1 MKCDSLFCLLLLV
14 AGLMLAALGCSKRGT
29 AGAGKAADVPSPAR
43 AARAV
48 TVATVT
54 DQVMERTVAVIGSLA
69 AHNEATLSVKV
80 PGRLETLP
88 VDLGSIVHQGQ
99 LIAQVEPK
107 DYELQLTQAEA
118 MLSQARARLGLTL
131 AGDDEKVDAN
141 QTSTVKEAKARLEE
155 ARKNRN
161 RIVELNEQGILSQS
175 ERETADAAHEVAANR
190 FRDALEEVNNR
201 LAQLAQRRAEVEI
214 ARKQL
219 ADTAIRAPFD
229 GVIQERRTS
238 AGEYLIAGRPLVTI
252 VQTDPLRL
260 RVEAPER
267 ESAAIRPGQKV
278 RVWVEGNPSAHA
290 GTINRVSP
298 AIDRLTRMLVVEAD
312 IPNDGSLRAGSFVR
326 AEIITRDDQRALS
339 VPADALV
346 TFAGIE
352 KVFVVEKDKAVEK
365 PVSIGR
371 RGTNWVE
378 VVSGVKSGDVVVLK
392 PGNLQSGE
400 AVKVQQPATATAKAN
415 DRS

>member
-1 MKCDSLFCLLLLV
+1 MKCDLPFCLLAFAAV
-14 AGLMLAALGCSKRGT
+14 VTLAAPGCSKQVASGSSR
-29 AGAGKAADVPSPAR
+29 AGAGAAPAR
-43 AARAV
+43 SV
-48 TVATVT
+48 TVATVA
-54 DQVMERTVAVIGSLA
+54 DQVMERAVAVIGTLA
-69 AHNEATLSVKV
+69 AHDEATLSVKV
-80 PGRLETLP
+80 PGRLQTLA
-88 VDLGSIVHQGQ
+88 VDLGSNVREGQ
-99 LIAQVEPK
+99 LIAQVESK

-118 MLSQARARLGLTL
+118 LLSQARARLGLTL
-131 AGDDEKVDAN
+131 SGDDEKVDAT

-155 ARKNRN
+155 ARKNRD
-161 RIVELNEQGILSQS
+161 RIVELNEKGILSQS
-175 ERETADAAHEVAANR
+175 ERETADAAYEIAANR

-214 ARKQL
+214 ARQQL

-229 GVIQERRTS
+229 GAIQERRTS

-252 VQTDPLRL
+252 VRTDPLRL

-278 RVWVEGNPSAHA
+278 RVWVEGNPGAHT

-326 AEIITRDDQRALS
+326 AEIITRDDQRSLS
-339 VPADALV
+339 VPTGALI

-352 KVFVVEKDKAVEK
+352 KVFVVEQDKAVEK
-365 PVSIGR
+365 PVSVGR

-378 VVSGVKSGDVVVLK
+378 LVHGVKAGDVVVVN
-392 PGNLQSGE
+392 PGNLQTGD
-400 AVKVQQPATATAKAN
+400 AVKVQPPATATAKTN